1 MAENTYK
8 SSVEK
13 YNKAQE
19 EYNEDMTNS
28 CKVSVWFTVQ
38 EFPLV
43 MQVFHHLNIYIFTY
57 FYLSLSLIGMGIT
70 FQFFGEMEQTH
81 LNQIVEFAKRF
92 GDIETDLVEELK
104 KNCESILGG

>member
-28 CKVSVWFTVQ
+28 CKVSVWFSP
-38 EFPLV
+38 FKYLYLSPFKYL
-43 MQVFHHLNIYIFTY
+43 YIFTY
-57 FYLSLSLIGMGIT
+57 FYLSLSLIGMSIT

>member
-1 MAENTYK
+1 
-8 SSVEK
+8 
-13 YNKAQE
+13 
-19 EYNEDMTNS
+19 MTNS

-38 EFPLV
+38 VFLLV
-43 MQVFHHLNIYIFTY
+43 TPVFHHKTY
-57 FYLSLSLIGMGIT
+57 LCIYLSLTYPRFTLIINLPLIDIPIT